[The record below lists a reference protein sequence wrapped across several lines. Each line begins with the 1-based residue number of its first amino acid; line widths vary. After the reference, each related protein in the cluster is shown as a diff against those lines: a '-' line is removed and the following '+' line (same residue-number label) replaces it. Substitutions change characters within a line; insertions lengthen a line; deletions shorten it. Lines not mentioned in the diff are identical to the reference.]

1 MRSGKSDWPAANHRN
16 FEGLFRLLPSR
27 VDIEGI
33 FRLGTVAFCKESF
46 ECANRDG
53 LIDLAASAGGLTGM
67 GADAAADRSEWIG
80 IARELVS
87 FFEASFR
94 DQSHVPAGVRV
105 CGTGHHAGKVGIQP
119 ISI

>member
-1 MRSGKSDWPAANHRN
+1 
-16 FEGLFRLLPSR
+16 
-27 VDIEGI
+27 
-33 FRLGTVAFCKESF
+33 
-46 ECANRDG
+46 
-53 LIDLAASAGGLTGM
+53 M

-119 ISI
+119 ISIHLLVFESLQHERSRLVFQNRHHFEPGKNGGTAN